1 MQLAKPNMTELGNG
15 FAGLHIEAL
24 AQASCSKAG
33 EICTS
38 VGGLIL
44 DMQIRRSGAS
54 EVSANFRT
62 CSSFLPR
69 QAGRIENDDIS
80 EGVAWK
86 QHEKNGMRNSSIHEG
101 NVELEVIEED
111 WVIGEARRCA

>member
-1 MQLAKPNMTELGNG
+1 MTELGND

-24 AQASCSKAG
+24 AQASCSNAG

-38 VGGLIL
+38 VDGLIL

-86 QHEKNGMRNSSIHEG
+86 QHEKKWNAKFI
-101 NVELEVIEED
+101 D
-111 WVIGEARRCA
+111 P

>member
-1 MQLAKPNMTELGNG
+1 MTELGND

-38 VGGLIL
+38 VDGLIL

-62 CSSFLPR
+62 CSSFLFR

-80 EGVAWK
+80 EGVA
-86 QHEKNGMRNSSIHEG
+86 
-101 NVELEVIEED
+101 
-111 WVIGEARRCA
+111 

>member
-1 MQLAKPNMTELGNG
+1 MRRKRAEPRRKDFCRFRRLLLEVQLAKPNMTELGNG

-62 CSSFLPR
+62 CSFFLPR
-69 QAGRIENDDIS
+69 QAGRIENNDIS
-80 EGVAWK
+80 EGVA
-86 QHEKNGMRNSSIHEG
+86 
-101 NVELEVIEED
+101 
-111 WVIGEARRCA
+111 

>member
-1 MQLAKPNMTELGNG
+1 MTELGNG

-62 CSSFLPR
+62 CSFFLIR
-69 QAGRIENDDIS
+69 QAGRIENNDIS
-80 EGVAWK
+80 EGVACK
-86 QHEKNGMRNSSIHEG
+86 QHEKNGMRSSSIHVR
-101 NVELEVIEED
+101 NRALDVIKRD
-111 WVIGEARRCA
+111 

>member
-1 MQLAKPNMTELGNG
+1 MQLAKPNMTELGND

-44 DMQIRRSGAS
+44 DMQIGRSGAS

-62 CSSFLPR
+62 CSFFLPR

-80 EGVAWK
+80 EGVA
-86 QHEKNGMRNSSIHEG
+86 
-101 NVELEVIEED
+101 
-111 WVIGEARRCA
+111 

>member
-1 MQLAKPNMTELGNG
+1 MTELGND

-24 AQASCSKAG
+24 AQASCSNAG
-33 EICTS
+33 EICTNID
-38 VGGLIL
+38 GLTL
-44 DMQIRRSGAS
+44 NMQIRRSGAS

-111 WVIGEARRCA
+111 WVIGEASRCA